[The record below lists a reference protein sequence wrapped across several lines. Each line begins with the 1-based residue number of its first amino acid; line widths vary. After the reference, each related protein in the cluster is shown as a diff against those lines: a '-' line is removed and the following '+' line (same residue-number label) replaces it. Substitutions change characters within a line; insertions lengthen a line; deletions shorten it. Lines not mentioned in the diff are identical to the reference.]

1 MAEITLQ
8 SSNLIIISK
17 PFAPSYTLLSFCK
30 GNNVNGLPNYESND
44 LQWLS
49 QICKVKQ
56 DLNHTLK
63 KHKSVCVC
71 LSMAIA
77 EPLYLF
83 LVSVCV
89 CVKIVHQLLK
99 VHQVS
104 ISWQKS
110 EGAAEVS
117 EDWTLPS
124 TELISN
130 LQEWHCGPSLQPE
143 ALGCSL
149 DVSSD
154 VITVSIS
161 RCSWVSHDNLLMS
174 QSCLCEQGSRNSLSK
189 TLPISSI

>member
-1 MAEITLQ
+1 MKAMI
-8 SSNLIIISK
+8 SSG
-17 PFAPSYTLLSFCK
+17 C
-30 GNNVNGLPNYESND
+30 
-44 LQWLS
+44 
-49 QICKVKQ
+49 
-56 DLNHTLK
+56 
-63 KHKSVCVC
+63 HKSARSSRMFITHSKNINQCVCVLAWLLQNHSICFWC
-71 LSMAIA
+71 L
-77 EPLYLF
+77 Y
-83 LVSVCV
+83 V

-174 QSCLCEQGSRNSLSK
+174 QSSLCEQGSRNSLSK